1 MGGAA
6 LASELMARRVTAS
19 PAARRRER
27 CCLPSA
33 IHGGRG
39 PATLATGTFRVC
51 IVQCHLLGL
60 PASLCPSLSSSANR
74 PSRES

>member
-19 PAARRRER
+19 PAARRREQ

-33 IHGGRG
+33 VHGGRG
-39 PATLATGTFRVC
+39 PATLATGAFVSASFSVTCWVS
-51 IVQCHLLGL
+51 L
-60 PASLCPSLSSSANR
+60 PLSVLH
-74 PSRES
+74 